1 MMEVPVQEQVR
12 VFELSAELQDNRH
25 IFPGQFVIQQLV
37 YEAVFSTK
45 QIFEETNV
53 KSLTN
58 SISKYLADNY
68 SFGLETIT
76 EPDSPKVLIV
86 VDVNQTWVFGKMGC
100 QVYKRGWFDNGEAV
114 VDEEGILMRLTCS
127 LELRSGFLMM
137 LVPVP
142 GLGSF
147 EACDRGGE
155 TLAADGSTC
164 AICLEGLS
172 NGTCVKT
179 PCSHAFHGRCIAR
192 WVWRKKS
199 CPMCRFELLLG
210 GKCAICSC
218 F

>member
-1 MMEVPVQEQVR
+1 MFGFNLER
-12 VFELSAELQDNRH
+12 LSSPNS
-25 IFPGQFVIQQLV
+25 IQQLV

-100 QVYKRGWFDNGEAV
+100 QVYKRGW
-114 VDEEGILMRLTCS
+114 
-127 LELRSGFLMM
+127 SGFLMM

-164 AICLEGLS
+164 AICCLMEP
-172 NGTCVKT
+172 V
-179 PCSHAFHGRCIAR
+179 
-192 WVWRKKS
+192 
-199 CPMCRFELLLG
+199 
-210 GKCAICSC
+210 
-218 F
+218 

>member
-1 MMEVPVQEQVR
+1 MFRFNLER
-12 VFELSAELQDNRH
+12 LSSPNS
-25 IFPGQFVIQQLV
+25 IQQLV
-37 YEAVFSTK
+37 YEAVFNTK
-45 QIFEETNV
+45 QISEETN
-53 KSLTN
+53 
-58 SISKYLADNY
+58 
-68 SFGLETIT
+68 
-76 EPDSPKVLIV
+76 
-86 VDVNQTWVFGKMGC
+86 MGC
-100 QVYKRGWFDNGEAV
+100 QVYKRGWFDNGEAG

-155 TLAADGSTC
+155 TLVADSTC